1 MINNYPRIWGLSTL
15 GIIYHFNTDYKF
27 HPFRTDFSGEGGSGK
42 TMVADMLQLMLVG
55 PSPGIYKSATEG
67 TEERPIDGLV
77 LQPKNKQYGAGYIIL
92 NIEIAPNEFIAMG
105 CFIEKSSRQVK
116 MFIAQAGFDWENS
129 LTPLPKPVF
138 YRDLLV
144 NDKIIPV
151 EELQE
156 KLQDIHI
163 KPLPLKQY
171 HRLLFDNYI
180 LPVDLSE
187 SRKTLESY
195 ARIFRSFSR
204 GSGFKTDSK
213 SLKNFLFSD
222 DDKFLLAKYYNEVKS
237 ISEDYQEHDRY
248 KKEIELINK
257 KQGFIKDVLILYNES
272 NRLHMDYLTAKVYYW
287 IGQQEKLQKEFNDNQ
302 EVYNRFQIER
312 QLIQIKELELEKIE
326 VNAQILKY
334 RASEKAL
341 TTIRNTKQSLTFEK
355 DFAYQ
360 NLQNAQLK
368 KNNVL
373 KVTNWLLIEKK
384 DLAQLKAFYK
394 NEFTYYENK
403 KLLDSFLEYIDL
415 HNTSKEL
422 DASSWTI
429 NFKNTTENY
438 EGELQKSKR
447 KLDELVALNVFADLQ
462 NPESLASWAIKY
474 FNRPLNIEEESVL
487 VYFQVF
493 SVKAPERPKATD
505 RYLRIAE
512 ELFSNLDIKDK
523 DEQGFWINI
532 DGVFEFIEY
541 VKNQYL
547 NINENEKQQ
556 TVNAFL
562 KLRKGLAEEIKEL
575 TQNIADTERLKKIL
589 FEFSDL
595 EKAIT
600 LYTKRI
606 EYTRIPDSEWL
617 MEENQFEELL
627 ADYANKEMVDTEYD
641 IAKGNYEGL
650 IKQESEVDPNNFE
663 RQNEDAI
670 FYFKTENIDTAK
682 LDEHLNILSD
692 KITSGKNELKSLQQK
707 LNMDELKVIQI
718 ESTLLGDKNRR
729 TTVLQLKASHAI
741 LYSNLEQNYQKSE
754 IALYD
759 SNRQSQEA
767 KNAYQEAFKNVF
779 PEDSKYV
786 SIDDNPDEGNNSLKE
801 KYSIARLKFEGKYN
815 MVAEEIEEGTQLIDT
830 FHVGQL
836 AHKLLPTVFASP
848 KLFDESKLE
857 SQLTER
863 LTKLYQV
870 IKEIGSRKIEILKRV
885 FTEVNKT
892 YRDHLDKVGK
902 IDQYFKN
909 PNKSITGGNR
919 GSLKYELSSDYPA
932 KWMNIFT
939 KALDDK
945 LTNTGLFE
953 QLAKEIDINEMMKK
967 AFIDEGGTKDADIED
982 LLNPKSYFDLKFNL
996 RLATGDANAGSN
1008 SQTYSGNALLGLARL
1023 SLIED
1028 SKRKGIRIMPIDEA
1042 QGLGSNYEMLR
1053 NIAIEEGYQIL
1064 SMSIDTA
1071 GEIRE
1076 GEQYIYIL
1084 NENSLADEDNYVPAM
1099 GVFSDNQLTA
1109 NIETFIYANN
1119 N

>member
-1 MINNYPRIWGLSTL
+1 MISSYPRIWGLSTL

-42 TMVADMLQLMLVG
+42 TMIADMLQLILVG
-55 PSPGIYKSATEG
+55 PSPSIYKSATEG

-77 LQPKNKQYGAGYIIL
+77 LQPKNRHYGAGYIIL

-116 MFIAQAGFDWENS
+116 MFIAQAGFDWESS
-129 LTPLPKPVF
+129 LLPLSKPVF
-138 YRDLLV
+138 YRDLLID
-144 NDKIIPV
+144 DKIISV

-156 KLQDIHI
+156 KLHDIHI
-163 KPLPLKQY
+163 KALPLKQY

-187 SRKTLESY
+187 NKKTLENY

-222 DDKFLLAKYYNEVKS
+222 DDKFLLTKYNNEVKS

-248 KKEIELINK
+248 KKEIDLINK
-257 KQGFIKDVLILYNES
+257 KQGLIKDLSLLYSES
-272 NRLHMDYLTAKVYYW
+272 NRLHEDYLIAKVHYW
-287 IGQQEKLQKEFNDNQ
+287 TGQQVKLQREFNENE
-302 EVYNRFQIER
+302 EVYNKSQVER
-312 QLIQIKELELEKIE
+312 QLIQIRELELEKTE
-326 VNAQILKY
+326 VCAQIIKY
-334 RASEKAL
+334 RTSEKAL
-341 TTIRNTKQSLTFEK
+341 ITIRNTKQSLTSEK

-368 KNNVL
+368 KNNVV
-373 KVTNWLLIEKK
+373 KVANWLLKQKK
-384 DLAQLKAFYK
+384 DISQLKAFYT
-394 NEFTYYENK
+394 NEFTYNENK
-403 KLLDSFLEYIDL
+403 KLLGSFLEYADL
-415 HNTSKEL
+415 HGISEAL
-422 DASSWTI
+422 EVSSWVV
-429 NFKNTTENY
+429 NFRDTKENY
-438 EGELQKSKR
+438 EFELQKSKQR
-447 KLDELVALNVFADLQ
+447 HDELSALSVFADLQ
-462 NPESLASWAIKY
+462 NPNSLASWAIKY
-474 FNRPLNIEEESVL
+474 FTRPLNIEEESIL
-487 VYFQVF
+487 VYFQIF
-493 SVKAPERPKATD
+493 SNKAPNKPKAKD
-505 RYLRIAE
+505 RYLGIAE
-512 ELFSNLDIKDK
+512 ELFTNLDIKDK
-523 DEQGFWINI
+523 NDYGFWINI
-532 DGVFEFIEY
+532 DGVYEFIEF
-541 VKNQYL
+541 VKKQYL
-547 NINENEKQQ
+547 NINEEEKQQ
-556 TVNAFL
+556 TIEALLNL
-562 KLRKGLAEEIKEL
+562 KKGLAEEIKEL
-575 TQNIADTERLKKIL
+575 TESITTAERLKKIL
-589 FEFSDL
+589 FEFPDI
-595 EKAIT
+595 EKSIT
-600 LYTKRI
+600 LYTSRK
-606 EYTRIPDSEWL
+606 EYNRIPDSEWL
-617 MEENQFEELL
+617 IEESQFEELL
-627 ADYANKEMVDTEYD
+627 ADYVNKDIVNHEYD
-641 IAKGNYEGL
+641 LAKSHYEGL
-650 IKQESEVDPNNFE
+650 IKQESEIDPNNLE
-663 RQNEDAI
+663 QQNEDAI
-670 FYFKTENIDTAK
+670 FYFKTENIDIAK

-692 KITSGKNELKSLQQK
+692 KVISEKDELKSLQQK

-718 ESTLLGDKNRR
+718 ENTLLGDKNRR
-729 TTVLQLKASHAI
+729 TAVLQLKASHAI
-741 LYSNLEQNYQKSE
+741 LYSNSEQNYEKSE
-754 IALYD
+754 IALYNA
-759 SNRQSQEA
+759 NRQLQEA
-767 KNAYQEAFKNVF
+767 RNAYQEAFKNVF
-779 PEDSKYV
+779 PEDIKYV
-786 SIDDNPDEGNNSLKE
+786 SIVDNPDEGDNSLKE
-801 KYSIARLKFEGKYN
+801 KYSLARLKFEGKYN
-815 MVAEEIEEGTQLIDT
+815 LVAKEIEEGQLIDT

-836 AHKLLPTVFASP
+836 AHRLLPTVFTSP

-857 SQLTER
+857 SQLTEQ
-863 LTKLYQV
+863 LTNLYQI

-892 YRDHLDKVGK
+892 YRDHLDKVSK

-909 PNKSITGGNR
+909 PNKGITGGNR

-982 LLNPKSYFDLKFNL
+982 LLNPKSYFDLKFHL
-996 RLATGDANAGSN
+996 RLETGDSNAGSN

-1028 SKRKGIRIMPIDEA
+1028 AKRKGIRIMPIDEA

-1084 NENSLADEDNYVPAM
+1084 NENRLADEDNYVPAM
-1099 GVFSDNQLTA
+1099 GIFCDNLLTT
-1109 NIETFIYANN
+1109 NIDSFIYADHS
-1119 N
+1119 